1 MYRSFFGLTKNPF
14 GMAPNPEFLFLTSK
28 HREAVAGLAYA
39 ISGRKGF
46 LVLSGEAGTG
56 KTTVLTWMST
66 HLSRWKVA
74 TSTMLNPMLT
84 ANEFLEAVMLGFA
97 INDIPES
104 RPRRLSSL
112 AFFLYSLAEEG
123 RTAVLIVDEAH
134 KLTPELLEQI
144 RLLGNFESKGEK
156 LLQILLIGQSE
167 LDDLLNRPDLH
178 QLKQRICVRLT
189 IEPLTRAELDEYIRH
204 RWQKAGGGEP
214 PFSPEAINRI
224 YYWSGGIPRLVNS
237 LADNSL
243 MLAYAENKKAL
254 EPCYIDSAARDLQL
268 SPIGGAALAAPKPKP
283 VEPVAPP
290 EPSVE
295 PISSVP
301 FVRLATLERY
311 ESPAKSAPFFVRWAG
326 KLGLA

>member
-66 HLSRWKVA
+66 HLSRWRVA

-84 ANEFLEAVMLGFA
+84 PNEFLEAVMLGFA
-97 INDIPES
+97 IKDIPES
-104 RPRRLSSL
+104 RPRRFASL
-112 AFFLYSLAEEG
+112 AFFLYSVAEEG

-144 RLLGNFESKGEK
+144 RLLGNFERKGEK

-167 LDDLLNRPDLH
+167 LDDLLNRPDLR
-178 QLKQRICVRLT
+178 QLKQRVCVRLT
-189 IEPLTRAELDEYIRH
+189 IEPLTRTELDQYIRH

-214 PFSPEAINRI
+214 PFSAEAISRI
-224 YYWSGGIPRLVNS
+224 FYWSGGIPRLVNS
-237 LADNSL
+237 LADNAL
-243 MLAYAENKKAL
+243 LLAYAEDQKTL
-254 EPCYIDSAARDLQL
+254 ETGYIDSAARDLQL
-268 SPIGGAALAAPKPKP
+268 SPPDGTAPAAPQSAPA
-283 VEPVAPP
+283 EPVAQP
-290 EPSVE
+290 EPPKE
-295 PISSVP
+295 PVAFVP

-311 ESPAKSAPFFVRWAG
+311 ETPSKSAPFLVRWAG